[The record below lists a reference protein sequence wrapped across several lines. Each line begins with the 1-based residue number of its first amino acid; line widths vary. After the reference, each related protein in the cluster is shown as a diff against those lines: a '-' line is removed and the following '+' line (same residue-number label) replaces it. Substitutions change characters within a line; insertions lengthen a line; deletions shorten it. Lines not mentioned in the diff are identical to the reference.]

1 MLSPSPDL
9 FFRGR
14 ELLFSFCEGEGDCTK
29 ESAEG
34 QFSIF
39 GAIEEKEVCGFV
51 GRMRVKKNL
60 SERGQGA
67 WSKRFWSERAESGKN
82 FWSTAIWLC
91 TGLAQEMQ
99 KVARREK

>member
-67 WSKRFWSERAESGKN
+67 WSKRFWSERAESGKKFLVN
-82 FWSTAIWLC
+82 GDLVVHRAC
-91 TGLAQEMQ
+91 TGNAESR
-99 KVARREK
+99 AA